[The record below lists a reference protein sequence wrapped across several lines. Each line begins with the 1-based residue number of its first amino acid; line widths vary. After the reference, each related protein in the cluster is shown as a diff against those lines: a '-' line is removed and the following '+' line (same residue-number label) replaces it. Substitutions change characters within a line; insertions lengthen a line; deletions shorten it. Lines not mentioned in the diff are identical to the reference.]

1 MELNTAGYENVAIGV
16 LTMRTNTIGNVNCA
30 IGNTAL
36 FLNTTGSGNIGINK
50 DALYNNTTGSNNIG
64 IGFQTLYANTVGIR
78 NISLGAQSLTLNTTG
93 NDNIAIGFQ
102 SNVVSNN
109 LNNAIAIG
117 NFAIVNASNT
127 IKLGNSSITNIYTN
141 GAMNATAFNVTSDR
155 RLKTNISPI
164 TNAVEKIMKLDP
176 VSYSKKSSISS
187 NEYKINEMG
196 FVAQEI
202 QKVLPNII
210 KEDDSEQKIL
220 SVNYVELIPLL
231 TKALQEQQLKIQELE
246 KVVAEL
252 KKK

>member
-1 MELNTAGYENVAIGV
+1 
-16 LTMRTNTIGNVNCA
+16 
-30 IGNTAL
+30 
-36 FLNTTGSGNIGINK
+36 
-50 DALYNNTTGSNNIG
+50 
-64 IGFQTLYANTVGIR
+64 
-78 NISLGAQSLTLNTTG
+78 
-93 NDNIAIGFQ
+93 
-102 SNVVSNN
+102 
-109 LNNAIAIG
+109 
-117 NFAIVNASNT
+117 
-127 IKLGNSSITNIYTN
+127 
-141 GAMNATAFNVTSDR
+141 MNATAYNVTSDR

-202 QKVLPNII
+202 QKVLPGII

-231 TKALQEQQLKIQELE
+231 TKALQEQQFKIQELE